1 MDLTSNFDK
10 NINTLSKA
18 LRVGKSFDIIERSII
33 IGDKKATMYYIDGF
47 VKDDVMELIMSD
59 FFFIRLRV
67 FFSFFSSKNDITT
80 SVFDTFP
87 IDIISKVSLGSLI
100 LLFLKQN

>member
-47 VKDDVMELIMSD
+47 VKDDVM
-59 FFFIRLRV
+59 
-67 FFSFFSSKNDITT
+67 
-80 SVFDTFP
+80 
-87 IDIISKVSLGSLI
+87 
-100 LLFLKQN
+100 

>member
-59 FFFIRLRV
+59 FFSL
-67 FFSFFSSKNDITT
+67 SKTEMN
-80 SVFDTFP
+80 
-87 IDIISKVSLGSLI
+87 LI
-100 LLFLKQN
+100 KSPKDFMRRQIPYVEVLKKYP

>member
-47 VKDDVMELIMSD
+47 VINHEW
-59 FFFIRLRV
+59 
-67 FFSFFSSKNDITT
+67 
-80 SVFDTFP
+80 
-87 IDIISKVSLGSLI
+87 
-100 LLFLKQN
+100 LLFLKQNWNELNKIT